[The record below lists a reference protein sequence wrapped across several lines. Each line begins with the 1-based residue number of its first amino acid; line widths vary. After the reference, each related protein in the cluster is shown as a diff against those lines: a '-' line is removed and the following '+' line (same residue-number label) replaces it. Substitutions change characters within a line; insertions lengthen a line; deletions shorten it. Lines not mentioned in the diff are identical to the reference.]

1 MNMPSLELEGTTER
15 HQQVLNM
22 YSADT
27 AHTLQNSSDENDD
40 QADSDTTAAAED
52 ISSIAAKQQSANTA
66 DVLNR
71 SEEAKSRS

>member
-22 YSADT
+22 YSVDT

-52 ISSIAAKQQSANTA
+52 ISSIAAK
-66 DVLNR
+66 
-71 SEEAKSRS
+71 